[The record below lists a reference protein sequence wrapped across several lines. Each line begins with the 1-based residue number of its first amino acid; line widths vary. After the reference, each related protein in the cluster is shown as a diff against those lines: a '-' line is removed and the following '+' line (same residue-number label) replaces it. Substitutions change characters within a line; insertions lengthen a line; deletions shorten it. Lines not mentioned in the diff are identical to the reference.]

1 MVIAPVIDSTGI
13 NVFVQFFPVRVMA
26 TLGPHFFNDSRQGGV
41 LRRQGY
47 LNVELQ
53 IPLGITEAL
62 FAARLLLDG
71 HQFHDVL
78 FRYLSCRELGNITF
92 DELASLEQLK
102 RTVIGEFHIIV
113 RHLLMT
119 RLVGNHVNT

>member
-1 MVIAPVIDSTGI
+1 
-13 NVFVQFFPVRVMA
+13 MA

-62 FAARLLLDG
+62 FAARLFLNG

-78 FRYLSCRELGNITF
+78 FRYLSCREFGNITF
-92 DELASLEQLK
+92 DELASLKQLK

-113 RHLLMT
+113 SRLLMA
-119 RLVGNHVNT
+119 RLVGNHMNT